1 MKKRMKWVVHERN
14 EIKPDVLI
22 SAHCCP
28 IFYILGII
36 GNLKTDLSCNTKYG
50 VEGVLRN
57 PPPSLFFL
65 FSMTLIFLFLEKW
78 IISAI
83 FRCNLWTCDRIFIYF
98 YLFYN
103 FSCQP
108 FGIIRGGRLKMCKSS
123 LRYSVFTVIETFKV
137 LVYQKLAYVIIWKD

>member
-1 MKKRMKWVVHERN
+1 MFTNDERTN
-14 EIKPDVLI
+14 WNKPDVPI

-28 IFYILGII
+28 IFYILDII
-36 GNLKTDLSCNTKYG
+36 GNLKTVLSCNTKYVG
-50 VEGVLRN
+50 VGGVWRKKT
-57 PPPSLFFL
+57 PPLYFFSSLWLSF
-65 FSMTLIFLFLEKW
+65 FLFLEKW

-83 FRCNLWTCDRIFIYF
+83 FRCNLWTCDLIFIYF

-103 FSCQP
+103 FSCQW
-108 FGIIRGGRLKMCKSS
+108 FGIIWGGRLKMCKSS